1 MKNLIATTNGMN
13 QSNTCSLLIRDRDS
27 ILQYFKNQLYLFAD
41 MVHQNERILNIIKTM
56 FPIRSVIKSLRSPD
70 LDITIKTGLTRVFTS
85 LFMNFEKLLFVR
97 KPRTQRALGEYSIG
111 NVSELTYLTE
121 EQLQEIKEIIS
132 TYFEENTGGEDLSLH
147 YEYLRL
153 LSYLLNSD
161 FLLGSVSDK
170 NDWREKLAKSYKLL
184 EKAFKFCIKQ
194 LSITVDPKDFS
205 IKKRTSTGN
214 IMQVHDEVEDVPIIP
229 SVKEV
234 ITEEQLAE
242 ARNCLC
248 EILARYNKFILNYL
262 FIFKT
267 FVSGEKRKDIY
278 QSYAKDINLLI
289 QEEICNF
296 MSQLMKFMYDGYITE
311 FTNLIHSAGD
321 CGSEE

>member
-1 MKNLIATTNGMN
+1 
-13 QSNTCSLLIRDRDS
+13 
-27 ILQYFKNQLYLFAD
+27 
-41 MVHQNERILNIIKTM
+41 M

-70 LDITIKTGLTRVFTS
+70 LDMTIKTGLTRVLTS
-85 LFMNFEKLLFVR
+85 LFMNSEKLLLIK

-161 FLLGSVSDK
+161 FLLGPVNSKD
-170 NDWREKLAKSYKLL
+170 DWRDKLASSYKLL

-194 LSITVDPKDFS
+194 LSITVDPKDLS
-205 IKKRTSTGN
+205 LEKRTTTGN
-214 IMQVHDEVEDVPIIP
+214 IMQIHDEVEDVPIIP
-229 SVKEV
+229 SIKEV

-242 ARNCLC
+242 ARN
-248 EILARYNKFILNYL
+248 
-262 FIFKT
+262 
-267 FVSGEKRKDIY
+267 S
-278 QSYAKDINLLI
+278 
-289 QEEICNF
+289 
-296 MSQLMKFMYDGYITE
+296 
-311 FTNLIHSAGD
+311 
-321 CGSEE
+321 